1 MVPGRK
7 IAIIRRWWPPVSQHG
22 DGHVHCWWFFILLF
36 QLWWLEKSGC
46 SSEGNGVKFGC
57 VVIWRKTEEGNSI
70 DQQTDSKPVDPTLRG
85 PFYALLERL
94 RARRVERSHW
104 RKGAPWGGFYIT
116 VRVKKLEVQNTSQD
130 ELYFRTQ
137 DWIQD
142 QRLVSQT
149 RRRILFWSGS
159 SKVC

>member
-1 MVPGRK
+1 MVMCTVGDSSTLMIGEK
-7 IAIIRRWWPPVSQHG
+7 WMFIRGKW
-22 DGHVHCWWFFILLF
+22 
-36 QLWWLEKSGC
+36 
-46 SSEGNGVKFGC
+46 SEGWMCGDLEEN
-57 VVIWRKTEEGNSI
+57 RKGNSI

-116 VRVKKLEVQNTSQD
+116 VRVKKLEVLNTSQY

-142 QRLVSQT
+142 QRLVSQI